1 MPRPKTQ
8 AEMSEADIRTLYN
21 SFEKKDMP
29 FAKFRQELK
38 NVMDPNKMVKD
49 LSDIE
54 LRKAR
59 EQMNR
64 MKINKMVEN

>member
-1 MPRPKTQ
+1 M
-8 AEMSEADIRTLYN
+8 AEMSETDIKTLYD

-38 NVMDPNKMVKD
+38 DVMDPNKMVRD

-59 EQMNR
+59 EKLHR
-64 MKINKMVEN
+64 MKINKTLEN